1 MPDHRKYA
9 DRAEYLKKA
18 VVLRRKAVR
27 IRLIEYKGGQCILCG
42 YSKCID
48 ALDLHHKD
56 ASQKDFGISSGGLTR
71 SWERVK
77 AEADKCVLLC
87 ANCHRE
93 VHANYV
99 QPAWETMQ

>member
-1 MPDHRKYA
+1 M
-9 DRAEYLKKA
+9 
-18 VVLRRKAVR
+18 
-27 IRLIEYKGGQCILCG
+27 LCG
-42 YSKCID
+42 YDKCIE

-71 SWERVK
+71 SWELVK

-93 VHANYV
+93 LHANHV
-99 QPAWETMQ
+99 QPTWETM